1 VARALLV
8 GCGCRGRELGTRLL
22 NAGWRVRGTTRRPD
36 GAGAI
41 ERAGIEAAIA
51 DPERIATLLDEVADV
66 AVLGWLLGSARG
78 DADRLAALHGPRLER
93 LCEELVDTPVRGI
106 VYEAAG
112 TVPADC
118 LNEGRRVVSEA
129 AERWRIP
136 VALVDHDPGDWNGW
150 ATATAAAF
158 QDLTGAW
165 TDGPTGAAGTAP
177 AGRPGATRGPAAGST
192 RAAGRAGRP
201 GRAAR

>member
-8 GCGCRGRELGTRLL
+8 GCGCRGRELGAQLL
-22 NAGWRVRGTTRRPD
+22 DAGWRVRGTTRRPD
-36 GAGAI
+36 GTRAI
-41 ERAGIEAAIA
+41 ESAGIEAAIA
-51 DPERIATLLDEVADV
+51 DPDRIATLLDQVADV

-78 DADRLAALHGPRLER
+78 APDRLAALHGPRLER

-106 VYEAAG
+106 VYETAG

-118 LNEGRRVVSEA
+118 LHEGRRVVSEA

-136 VALVDHDPGDWNGW
+136 VGLVDHDPGDWDGW

-158 QDLTGAW
+158 RDLADAQAEGA
-165 TDGPTGAAGTAP
+165 TGAAGAAP
-177 AGRPGATRGPAAGST
+177 AGRPNPTRGPGAGST
-192 RAAGRAGRP
+192 RAVGRAGR
-201 GRAAR
+201 R